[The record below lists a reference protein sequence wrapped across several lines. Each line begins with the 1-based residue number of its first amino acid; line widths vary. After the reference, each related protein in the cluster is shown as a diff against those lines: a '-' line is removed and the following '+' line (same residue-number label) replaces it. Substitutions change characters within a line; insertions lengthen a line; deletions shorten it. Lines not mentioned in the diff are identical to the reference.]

1 MKRNIIIIAINTSV
15 MIFFFLIKF
24 ILLPQIPDINLSS
37 GSDLNF
43 LLTWVSIPLISIIG
57 MALQQH
63 VRFWI
68 IPDFVYCVL
77 SFAVSGEDCPYNIG
91 MSGFAESH
99 YSRGIALLD
108 RLLTFGAILFMQF
121 AIKLLIRLVKKLK
134 MQKSIILS
142 KKQKNNKSNDL
153 FR

>member
-15 MIFFFLIKF
+15 MIFLFLIKF

-37 GSDLNF
+37 GSDLDF
-43 LLTWVSIPLISIIG
+43 LLTWVPIPLISIIG

-91 MSGFAESH
+91 MSGLFTASY
-99 YSRGIALLD
+99 YSREIALFD
-108 RLLTFGAILFMQF
+108 RLLTFVAILFIQF
-121 AIKLLIRLVKKLK
+121 VIKLLIRLVKKLRCK
-134 MQKSIILS
+134 KTNNLAQKPEEQQQIH
-142 KKQKNNKSNDL
+142 
-153 FR
+153 